1 MLEALDGLKD
11 WPEKVRLMQAN
22 WIGKSRGLQFAFH
35 TVGAPEGFGKLEV
48 YTTRPDTLMGALRM
62 RGRVLPG
69 PHGIGIASEEP
80 GRVIDA
86 RGQPDPT
93 LLVLGAMR
101 IGTLWESLAIP
112 ELRGQAQA
120 LAECLRAMLE
130 EPVDSPA

>member
-1 MLEALDGLKD
+1 ML
-11 WPEKVRLMQAN
+11 
-22 WIGKSRGLQFAFH
+22 
-35 TVGAPEGFGKLEV
+35 
-48 YTTRPDTLMGALRM
+48 GALRA

-69 PHGIGIASEEP
+69 PYGIGIASEEP

-112 ELRGQAQA
+112 ELRVQAQA
-120 LAECLRAMLE
+120 LADHLRATLDGRV
-130 EPVDSPA
+130 PPKS